1 MDRGLWSWSR
11 HPNYFGEMLLW
22 LGIWLVC
29 VTPAIQGVVVG
40 RDAAALYAS
49 VVGPAF
55 LARTSIHIEAD
66 YSSVDVRVWSSS
78 TRSSQR
84 SETVSEVTELGC
96 ISGVS
101 PTNEYHLSNSSC
113 HICSNADVPEKDDT
127 SGIPN
132 VCIQTLSGR

>member
-22 LGIWLVC
+22 FGIWLVC
-29 VTPAIQGVVVG
+29 ISPAIQCVVVG
-40 RDAAALYAS
+40 RAAAALYAS

-55 LARTSIHIEAD
+55 LTRTAIHVEAD
-66 YSSVDVRVWSSS
+66 RSFVDVCVRASF
-78 TRSSQR
+78 TGSSQR
-84 SETVSEVTELGC
+84 SETVSEVTELGS

-101 PTNEYHLSNSSC
+101 PSNKYHLSNSSC
-113 HICSNADVPEKDDT
+113 NLCSDADVPEKDDI

-132 VCIQTLSGR
+132 VCIQTLFGR